1 MSEHAILSASGAKRW
16 LACTPSARFEEQF
29 EDKGSDFAAEGTVAH
44 ALAEGLL
51 LDVKNPIA
59 REKIGRAHV

>member
-44 ALAEGLL
+44 ALA
-51 LDVKNPIA
+51 DRKSV
-59 REKIGRAHV
+59 V